1 MQATFPHLA
10 LWQEVQFSLTGQSLE
25 GRQSISGAETV
36 IPTLRGRWSASASF
50 VLKGEGAVLQWQAFL
65 AQMEG
70 RIGTTLVPARSRWR
84 PRDRDG
90 HAIAFCQTGGLA
102 DAQSHE
108 HFGFAN
114 TLISYM
120 TVAAAAPLRATQI
133 DVRNLNTTGL
143 RPGQFFSIGER
154 LHRVQAHWQP
164 GAEGTSRLMFQP
176 PLRAAVGAGTR
187 VDLGRP
193 VCKMR
198 FATDDEGLFDQSMPV
213 LPRVQVNFV
222 EAS

>member
-50 VLKGEGAVLQWQAFL
+50 VLKGEGAMLQWQAFL

-84 PRDRDG
+84 PKDRDG
-90 HAIAFCQTGGLA
+90 HALAFCQIGDLA
-102 DAQSHE
+102 DAQTHE

-114 TLISYM
+114 TPISYM
-120 TVAAAAPLRATQI
+120 TVAAAAPLRATEI
-133 DVRNLNTTGL
+133 DVRNVNTTGL

-154 LHRVQAHWQP
+154 LHRVQTHWQP

-176 PLRAAVGAGTR
+176 PLRAAVAAGAR
-187 VDLGRP
+187 VELGRP

-198 FATDDEGLFDQSMPV
+198 FATDDEGPFDQSMPV

-222 EAS
+222 EAI